1 MLLTQEQLAE
11 AMGVT
16 VGTVSKWEN
25 GNCVPDINTM
35 MDLADFFN
43 LSMDALVG
51 YSMVSKRVD
60 DIIEESFELYREHR
74 LDEAREHLDKAVV
87 RYPNDVK
94 ILKRAGSVYY
104 ISWYQDNK
112 NEDFRNRAIELFNR
126 ALRILADSPE
136 NKIDEIA
143 ILRQLALLEKDNEKQ
158 IEIIKHINVDGIYD
172 DLLGEIYW
180 HQGKKEE
187 ALACYTKKFH
197 FSVLDATDVA
207 GHMLDYF
214 FSNKK
219 YKDLLEL
226 YQWVEQTVAGLML
239 ADKPSYLTRYVAM
252 IKTCE
257 AICYELIGNHEKM
270 MSEIAL
276 AIEKAKAFDADPVYD
291 IYTNV
296 RFVYG
301 TKKDLPVAYD
311 DKDGNTVLGIKQIVD
326 EIYSTGDLGF
336 TKKELQAIKR
346 VQEYIAEHINN

>member
-104 ISWYQDNK
+104 ISWYQEQE
-112 NEDFRNRAIELFNR
+112 NEGYRNRAIEFLDR

-136 NKIDEIA
+136 NKIDEME
-143 ILRQLALLEKDNEKQ
+143 ILKQRALLEKDKEKQ
-158 IEIIKHINVDGIYD
+158 IEIIKRINVDGIFN

-180 HQGKKEE
+180 KQGNKDE
-187 ALACYTKKFH
+187 ALDCYTKKLH
-197 FSVLDATDVA
+197 LS
-207 GHMLDYF
+207 MLIR
-214 FSNKK
+214 
-219 YKDLLEL
+219 
-226 YQWVEQTVAGLML
+226 GM
-239 ADKPSYLTRYVAM
+239 
-252 IKTCE
+252 
-257 AICYELIGNHEKM
+257 
-270 MSEIAL
+270 
-276 AIEKAKAFDADPVYD
+276 
-291 IYTNV
+291 
-296 RFVYG
+296 
-301 TKKDLPVAYD
+301 
-311 DKDGNTVLGIKQIVD
+311 
-326 EIYSTGDLGF
+326 
-336 TKKELQAIKR
+336 
-346 VQEYIAEHINN
+346 